1 MKVLVT
7 GANGFIG
14 SALIEYLSLSKH
26 VQVVGMLRPSAS
38 AVGLGNVNLIRTEL
52 AHLSN
57 FELSDIDVII
67 HTAGRAHEMRDS
79 ALSPIDEFRK
89 INTDATLNLAKL
101 AANAGVIR
109 FIFLSSVKVNG
120 EATLLG
126 SPFSAFSPVNPQ
138 DPYAISKS
146 EAEYGLREISTQT
159 GLQIT
164 IIRPPLVYGPGVKGN
179 FDILTKLIYAKV
191 PLPLAAIK
199 FNRRSMVGI
208 DNLVSLLESC
218 IFHPNAANETFL
230 VSDNFDV
237 STHKLLTLLGNAI
250 DKSVLMLWVPLSVL
264 NVVAKLF
271 GKSKQLGRLV
281 DSLQVDISHTRA
293 RLNWKPPYTMND
305 GFRKM
310 K

>member
-14 SALIEYLSLSKH
+14 SALIEYLSLAKH

-38 AVGLGNVNLIRTEL
+38 AAGLGNVDLIRTEL
-52 AHLSN
+52 DHLSN
-57 FELSDIDVII
+57 VKLSDIDVII
-67 HTAGRAHEMRDS
+67 HTAGRAHVMRDS
-79 ALSPIDEFRK
+79 ALSSIDEFRK

-101 AANAGVIR
+101 AVNAGVKR
-109 FIFLSSVKVNG
+109 FIFLSSIKVNG

-138 DPYAISKS
+138 DPYATSKN

-179 FDILTKLIYAKV
+179 FDILTKLIYAKA

-250 DKSVLMLWVPLSVL
+250 DKSVFMLWVPVSAL
-264 NVVAKLF
+264 NAIAKLF

-281 DSLQVDISHTRA
+281 DSLQVDISHTCT

>member
-14 SALIEYLSLSKH
+14 SALINFLSVAKNI
-26 VQVVGMLRPSAS
+26 QVVGVLRPSAS
-38 AVGLGNVNLIRTEL
+38 VVGLSNVDLIRSEL
-52 AHLSN
+52 AHLSDVDLRN
-57 FELSDIDVII
+57 IDVII
-67 HTAGRAHEMRDS
+67 HTAGRAHIMSDD
-79 ALSPIDEFRK
+79 ALCPIDEFRK
-89 INTDATLNLAKL
+89 INTDVTLNLAKL
-101 AANAGVIR
+101 AANAGVKR
-109 FIFLSSVKVNG
+109 FIFLSSIKVNG
-120 EATLLG
+120 GSTLLG

-138 DPYAISKS
+138 DPYAISKN

-159 GLQIT
+159 GLEIT

-179 FDILTKLIYAKV
+179 FEILIKLIYAKV

-199 FNRRSMVGI
+199 FNRRSMVGV

-230 VSDNFDV
+230 VSDDFDV

-250 DKSVLMLWVPLSVL
+250 DKSVFMLWVPVSLL

-271 GKSKQLGRLV
+271 GKSKQLDRLA
-281 DSLQVDISHTRA
+281 DSLQVDMSHTCS
-293 RLNWKPPYTMND
+293 RLNWKPPYTMNE
-305 GFRKM
+305 GFKKM

>member
-14 SALIEYLSLSKH
+14 SALIKFLSVAKNI
-26 VQVVGMLRPSAS
+26 QVVGVVRPSAS
-38 AVGLGNVNLIRTEL
+38 VVGLSNVDLIRSEL
-52 AHLSN
+52 AHLTG
-57 FELSDIDVII
+57 FELCDIDVII
-67 HTAGRAHEMRDS
+67 HTAGRAHMMRDT
-79 ALSPIDEFRK
+79 AISPIDEFRK
-89 INTDATLNLAKL
+89 INTDATLKLAKL
-101 AANAGVIR
+101 GADAGVKR

-120 EATLLG
+120 DTTLLG
-126 SPFSAFSPVNPQ
+126 FPFSAFSPVNPQ
-138 DPYAISKS
+138 DPYAISKN
-146 EAEYGLREISTQT
+146 EAEYGLRDISTKT
-159 GLQIT
+159 GLEIT

-179 FDILTKLIYAKV
+179 FKTLIKLIYTKV

-199 FNRRSMVGI
+199 FNRRSMVGV

-237 STHKLLTLLGNAI
+237 STHKLLMMLGSAI
-250 DKSVLMLWVPLSVL
+250 DKSTLMLWVPMSVL

-271 GKSKQLGRLV
+271 GKSKQLDRLA
-281 DSLQVDISHTRA
+281 DSLQVDISHTCSQ
-293 RLNWKPPYTMND
+293 LNWKPPYTMNE
-305 GFRKM
+305 GFKKM